1 MENKRVR
8 AKVHMLPTEDIE
20 NYPLYIHDKGY
31 LIEGK
36 YRVGEPSG
44 TQKHL
49 YFTTDEK
56 IVEGDWCIDLIS
68 VQLGGQP
75 RLVRASR
82 EFARDTPAGE
92 DAFKIVASTDKS
104 LGLPQPSQAFIEKY
118 VELGGIDE
126 VDLEYEEYRA
136 MLGVDIDDNT
146 KINYSEPW
154 YEIKVDSTNNT
165 VIIHSIK
172 DSWSREEL
180 TDILQVYRLDYE
192 QYKRSCYYGP
202 NQKEIVDWSNKWIKE
217 NL

>member
-1 MENKRVR
+1 MENKRAR

-49 YFTTDEK
+49 YFTTDEEIK
-56 IVEGDWCIDLIS
+56 EGDYV
-68 VQLGGQP
+68 VQTNFEKSHSSIIKIENEIQKK
-75 RLVRASR
+75 
-82 EFARDTPAGE
+82 FANYKNGSFIKR
-92 DAFKIVASTDKS
+92 KIVATTDKS
-104 LGLPQPSQAFIEKY
+104 LGLPEPSQAFIQKY
-118 VELGGIDE
+118 CELGGIDE
-126 VDLEYEEYRA
+126 VDIELKSSDLDYFFGD
-136 MLGVDIDDNT
+136 L
-146 KINYSEPW
+146 
-154 YEIKVDSTNNT
+154 KVDSHNT
-165 VIIHSIK
+165 ITIHSVK

-192 QYKRSCYYGP
+192 QYKRSCHYGP

>member
-56 IVEGDWCIDLIS
+56 IKEGDYV
-68 VQLGGQP
+68 VQTNFEKSHSSIIKIENEIQKK
-75 RLVRASR
+75 
-82 EFARDTPAGE
+82 FANYKNGS
-92 DAFKIVASTDKS
+92 FIKGKIVATTDKS
-104 LGLPQPSQAFIEKY
+104 LGLPEPSQAFIQKY
-118 VELGGIDE
+118 CELGGIEE
-126 VDLEYEEYRA
+126 VDLEYDEIEIYSNKGTSNIPSRFSYYQ
-136 MLGVDIDDNT
+136 GVTT
-146 KINYSEPW
+146 KI
-154 YEIKVDSTNNT
+154 KTDSHNIIT
-165 VIIHSIK
+165 IHSIK
-172 DSWSREEL
+172 DSWSREEVIDVVFKYNNL
-180 TDILQVYRLDYE
+180 KFGTGKDSACERVM
-192 QYKRSCYYGP
+192 
-202 NQKEIVDWSNKWIKE
+202 DWLNK

>member
-49 YFTTDEK
+49 YFTTDEEIK
-56 IVEGDWCIDLIS
+56 EGDWCIDLIS

-126 VDLEYEEYRA
+126 VDFELKSSDLDYFFGD
-136 MLGVDIDDNT
+136 L
-146 KINYSEPW
+146 
-154 YEIKVDSTNNT
+154 KVDSHNT
-165 VIIHSIK
+165 ITIHSIK

-192 QYKRSCYYGP
+192 QYKRSCHYGP